1 MKINRDKNSRS
12 ISVYINAFDQDKKR
26 IIKYPNKIPSKIKM
40 QEVQIIVFF
49 GSVDIVMQIL

>member
-26 IIKYPNKIPSKIKM
+26 IIKYANKIPSKIKM